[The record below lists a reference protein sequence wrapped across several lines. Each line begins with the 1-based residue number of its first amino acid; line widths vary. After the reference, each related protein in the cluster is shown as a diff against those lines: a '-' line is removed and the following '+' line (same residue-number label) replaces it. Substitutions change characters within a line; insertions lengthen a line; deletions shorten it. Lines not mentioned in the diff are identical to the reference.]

1 MQNSFFLFL
10 FLSSILL
17 LTRCQ
22 PSNISE
28 DDSLDNTVDTKSYYY
43 PVEELATP
51 KVYEYS
57 SIVSEEEAYIS
68 HYWKIQKK
76 VDEQG
81 KVYLIWERFNPLFQ
95 KDMETTEWIVEDG
108 VVSQTYD
115 FYTFDS
121 TTQTFTKYPNKIKQ
135 SIVYP
140 FKASTDSVLAYRYES
155 EMKLPPDFITVK
167 LIRDRK
173 FKEFVPVDYNGKQL
187 QAAVFTS
194 TDLYDIENTEE
205 GGFWKQEKEKTEVYA
220 QGIGLIYED
229 EQVKGEQGIAV
240 TQLTNI
246 YTMEEFE
253 QLSTTQQE
261 DQ

>member
-1 MQNSFFLFL
+1 MQNHLFTLL
-10 FLSSILL
+10 FSYGILL
-17 LTRCQ
+17 LVGCQ
-22 PSNISE
+22 SPEVPQDVSS
-28 DDSLDNTVDTKSYYY
+28 DNLVDTKSYYY
-43 PVEELATP
+43 PVDELTTP
-51 KVYEYS
+51 KIYEYS
-57 SIVSEEEAYIS
+57 TIVSEDEAYIS

-81 KVYLIWERFNPLFQ
+81 KTYLVWERFNPLFQ
-95 KDMETTEWIVEDG
+95 KDMETTEWIVADG
-108 VVSQTYD
+108 VVSQSYD

-121 TTQTFTKYPNKIKQ
+121 TNQTFTRHPNKIKQ

-155 EMKLPPDFITVK
+155 EMKLPPDFITVN

-173 FKEFVPVDYNGKQL
+173 FKEFVPVNYHGEQL

-246 YTMEEFE
+246 YTVEEFE
-253 QLSTTQQE
+253 KLATPE
-261 DQ
+261 